1 MSMDGRIREL
11 FEGTWRGREVSTQ
24 AAQAAW
30 RVRLGPLVHV
40 VAVFA
45 LALGL
50 GSQGA
55 SAQTISDGDV
65 SFERTASSFDA
76 TPAGNFR
83 GVTATLTS
91 DQVFETGW
99 AYRLGGDTRE
109 FFFPTPS
116 TQNFAGAVST
126 ITWSDVAGRGVLS
139 ARETVRV
146 IDRDGGSGPSPSGQ
160 VEMTMQVTNIS
171 AAPVTVGLFHMADLD
186 VAGNGANDTVVL
198 LRPGP
203 SPTLGIADG
212 AVSAQY
218 RGIDANRW
226 QVRNFNTGSGI
237 GGLLNDTDL
246 TTLSNS
252 GAPAGPS
259 DFTGGMQWND
269 RTVQP
274 GASFSVTATFAV
286 NASVIEPELFAIKSN
301 DVNGVTSVDDIFDW
315 TIQLINANNSPIVT
329 FSPGQILLRDQL
341 PGSGIV
347 YDAAVV
353 TPIFGTTGTVDC
365 VVAVADLVCTAVTA
379 VSIPGAAS
387 LRVVLPAGPTAA
399 GTFTN
404 PRPGGS
410 CLVDPDNHIDE
421 EVETNN
427 GCVDTVTVL
436 GTNVFEDGF
445 ETLLVPRF

>member
-1 MSMDGRIREL
+1 MSMEGPIRKL
-11 FEGTWRGREVSTQ
+11 VEGIRCSSERFKQTAL
-24 AAQAAW
+24 AAS
-30 RVRLGPLVHV
+30 RVRPGPLVC
-40 VAVFA
+40 VASVY
-45 LALGL
+45 LLGL

-55 SAQTISDGDV
+55 SAQTISDGDA

-99 AYRLGGDTRE
+99 AYRIGGDTRE
-109 FFFPTPS
+109 FFFPVPS
-116 TQNFAGAVST
+116 TQNFAGAAST

-139 ARETVRV
+139 ARETIRV
-146 IDRDGGSGPSPSGQ
+146 IDRDGPSGASPSGQ
-160 VEMTMQVTNIS
+160 VEMSMEVTNVS
-171 AAPVTVGLFHMADLD
+171 AAPVTVGLFHLADLD
-186 VAGNGANDTVVL
+186 IAGNGANDTVVL

-203 SPTLGIADG
+203 SPTIGITDG

-218 RGIDANRW
+218 RGVNANRW
-226 QVRNFNTGSGI
+226 QVRSYNTGDGV
-237 GGLLNDTDL
+237 GGLLNDTEL
-246 TTLSNS
+246 TTLSNT
-252 GAPAGPS
+252 GAPAGPF

-269 RTVQP
+269 RTLQP

-301 DVNGVTSVDDIFDW
+301 DVEGVTSVDDVFDW
-315 TIQLINANNSPIVT
+315 TIQLINSNNSPTVT
-329 FSPGQILLRDQL
+329 FAPGQVLLRDQL
-341 PGSGIV
+341 PDSNII

-353 TPIFGTTGTVDC
+353 TPVFGTSGTVDC
-365 VVAVADLVCTAVTA
+365 AVAVADLVCTAVTA

-387 LRVVLPAGPTAA
+387 LRVVLPTGPTAT
-399 GTFTN
+399 GTFAN

-410 CLVDPDNHIDE
+410 CLIDPDNHIDE

-427 GCVDTVTVL
+427 GCADTVTVL
-436 GTNVFEDGF
+436 GASVFEDGF
-445 ETLLVPRF
+445 ETPVGPRPE